1 MPPVEMSS
9 QDRLREL
16 RRIVNGPTDR
26 YGEAQDE
33 SMVPSLELPGGL
45 SGEALDAR
53 AAASPPGMLPPGA
66 VQLPETQDEGLT
78 LPGIP
83 SAPPSARPS
92 APTADRA
99 REAMADVERRR
110 TAAAS
115 KATAEREANAART
128 EAPASGPM
136 RSPARQGDSGV
147 VLAEGGETPAATM
160 QRKRQEMA
168 EQRRKDQAVTPES
181 AQDDSDDMAAKAKQR
196 AGDVAQGRKEQKG
209 RREALG
215 QKRATER
222 ARAAQEAWWA
232 EHQAWQSQMDHAI
245 DTGNQPLQAR
255 LAAAEPKQP
264 RPDLEATGGQTLEEI
279 QESVDVTLEK
289 VRAADPAAAEALD
302 SLPPDSLNA
311 NFSDMPPEE
320 RLQAMQVAGQRLAST
335 RGWGG
340 VEVSGLPG
348 RSRGGVGDGGTRLM
362 PPVNRGPRSDYPN
375 TPRSENEDLHT
386 GGPRRTPYSVGSA
399 YGGMGPQTAP
409 EESTSSLID
418 TIDLDKP
425 TFDRREKQIILYA
438 AHQMGMDISGYGTSA
453 QADMTLMQE
462 AKRMLRDHQRQ
473 VGVTAIPA
481 NEAEGYAGRES
492 VVGKKRI
499 IASDNPE
506 TPYRYAET
514 PAAKKARETRDLTRR
529 THEYMGSHP
538 MPDTLQGV
546 TVNSTIDKNEDG
558 ELNDPVDLHTALL
571 DAAASGDMD
580 TYQAIRQKLRGAE
593 IQGQRAMM
601 VQRRKMRAMQ
611 YQMEDP
617 EINRAVFASAMR
629 DAGDDPAAQA
639 NVYRMYGMAD
649 EANRVME
656 LQAQE
661 AGIAD
666 SRAARDRKLDIDQQQ
681 VDFPKGREQPQQNA
695 IQAVD
700 AMMAPIAAGALQQPG
715 IGAVKEAERVGAA
728 AQMTATESRRVFARQ
743 FMKQPGAS
751 AAHAAIQECMRQE
764 WENTQFFDSRYYGQQ
779 FIDNCVQNLGVSEQD
794 AINWLKTYKPQEMQ
808 RMPGGAQ
815 QAPQPAQPAFTPDMT
830 NGGP

>member
-1 MPPVEMSS
+1 
-9 QDRLREL
+9 
-16 RRIVNGPTDR
+16 
-26 YGEAQDE
+26 
-33 SMVPSLELPGGL
+33 
-45 SGEALDAR
+45 
-53 AAASPPGMLPPGA
+53 
-66 VQLPETQDEGLT
+66 
-78 LPGIP
+78 
-83 SAPPSARPS
+83 
-92 APTADRA
+92 
-99 REAMADVERRR
+99 MADVERRR

>member
-1 MPPVEMSS
+1 
-9 QDRLREL
+9 
-16 RRIVNGPTDR
+16 
-26 YGEAQDE
+26 
-33 SMVPSLELPGGL
+33 
-45 SGEALDAR
+45 
-53 AAASPPGMLPPGA
+53 
-66 VQLPETQDEGLT
+66 
-78 LPGIP
+78 
-83 SAPPSARPS
+83 
-92 APTADRA
+92 
-99 REAMADVERRR
+99 
-110 TAAAS
+110 
-115 KATAEREANAART
+115 
-128 EAPASGPM
+128 M

-160 QRKRQEMA
+160 QRQRQEMT
-168 EQRRKDQAVTPES
+168 EQRREDQAVTPES

-320 RLQAMQVAGQRLAST
+320 RLQAMTVSGQRLAASQPEVVGLSRGT
-335 RGWGG
+335 RGGM
-340 VEVSGLPG
+340 G
-348 RSRGGVGDGGTRLM
+348 RKGTQLM
-362 PPVNRGPRSDYPN
+362 PPNRTQPRSDYDQGPGKPN
-375 TPRSENEDLHT
+375 GTPRSPMEDIDTGAPRRLPQHVDTFDGAMGPRAAPAPSTNDILQGVDVDAPEHT
-386 GGPRRTPYSVGSA
+386 G
-399 YGGMGPQTAP
+399 
-409 EESTSSLID
+409 
-418 TIDLDKP
+418 
-425 TFDRREKQIILYA
+425 REKDIILFA
-438 AHQMGMDISGYGTSA
+438 AHQMGLDLSKFDNTPRGQGMA
-453 QADMTLMQE
+453 LHE
-462 AKRMLRDHQRQ
+462 AKRMVREHQRR
-473 VGVTAIPA
+473 VGVDGA
-481 NEAEGYAGRES
+481 S
-492 VVGKKRI
+492 GKQRI
-499 IASDNPE
+499 VASDNPDN
-506 TPYRYAET
+506 PYRYAET
-514 PAAKKARETRDLTRR
+514 PEAKKARETRDLTRR

-593 IQGQRAMM
+593 IQGQRAML

-617 EINRAVFASAMR
+617 EINRGVFASAMR

-639 NVYRMYGMAD
+639 AVYRMYGMAD

-681 VDFPKGREQPQQNA
+681 ADFPKGREQPQQNA

-700 AMMAPIAAGALQQPG
+700 AMIAPVAAGALQQPG
-715 IGAVKEAERVGAA
+715 IGAVKEAERVGTAA
-728 AQMTATESRRVFARQ
+728 GMKPTESRRVFARQ
-743 FMKQPGAS
+743 FMRQPGAS
-751 AAHAAIQECMRQE
+751 AAHPVMQECMRNE
-764 WENTQFFDSRYYGQQ
+764 WEGTTPASTEKYGRQ
-779 FIDNCVQNLGVSEQD
+779 FINNCVQNLGVTEAD
-794 AINWLKTYKPQEMQ
+794 ALNWLKANQPQEAQ
-808 RMPGGAQ
+808 RIGGGEQ
-815 QAPQPAQPAFTPDMT
+815 QAAQPAPQAFTPDMT
-830 NGGP
+830 TGGP

>member
-1 MPPVEMSS
+1 
-9 QDRLREL
+9 
-16 RRIVNGPTDR
+16 
-26 YGEAQDE
+26 
-33 SMVPSLELPGGL
+33 
-45 SGEALDAR
+45 
-53 AAASPPGMLPPGA
+53 
-66 VQLPETQDEGLT
+66 
-78 LPGIP
+78 
-83 SAPPSARPS
+83 
-92 APTADRA
+92 
-99 REAMADVERRR
+99 
-110 TAAAS
+110 
-115 KATAEREANAART
+115 
-128 EAPASGPM
+128 M